1 MNFTSQYLE
10 DVAEIANSI
19 DKNKVENMIEVL
31 LETKSKRGRLFVLGV
46 GGSASNSSHAVND
59 FRKLANM
66 EAYAPCDNVAELTAR
81 TNDEGWE
88 SVFEGYLRVS
98 NLTKNDTLLI
108 LSVGGGDSLRKISLN
123 LCKAIDYSKAQGSK
137 VLAIVGRNDGYAAKF
152 ADLCLVIP
160 QANPKFITPHSE
172 SFQAVIWHLFVS
184 HPKLNAHS
192 TLW

>member
-108 LSVGGGDSLRKISLN
+108 LSVGGGDSLRKLSLN

-160 QANPKFITPHSE
+160 QVNPKFITPHSE

-192 TLW
+192 TVW

>member
-1 MNFTSQYLE
+1 
-10 DVAEIANSI
+10 
-19 DKNKVENMIEVL
+19 
-31 LETKSKRGRLFVLGV
+31 
-46 GGSASNSSHAVND
+46 
-59 FRKLANM
+59 
-66 EAYAPCDNVAELTAR
+66 LTAR